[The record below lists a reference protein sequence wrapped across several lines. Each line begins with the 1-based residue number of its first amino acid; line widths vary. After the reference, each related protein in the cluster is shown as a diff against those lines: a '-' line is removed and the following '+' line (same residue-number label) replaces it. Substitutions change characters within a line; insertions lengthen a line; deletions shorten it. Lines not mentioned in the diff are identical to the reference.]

1 MEIEKINTNN
11 KIKSIERIKKI
22 EKIFVVGK
30 GIDSTKEDEC
40 NKRQKRQNAKEIF
53 EMENSKKKNIK
64 SLEEK
69 ENSEKQ
75 KVANFKKQYQQR
87 NEAYEKTI
95 EDTIQMYHEKEQQE
109 R

>member
-30 GIDSTKEDEC
+30 GIDSTKEDEN

-75 KVANFKKQYQQR
+75 KVANFKKQYQKR

>member
-22 EKIFVVGK
+22 EKIFVVE
-30 GIDSTKEDEC
+30 KETDLTRDDEN
-40 NKRQKRQNAKEIF
+40 NKRQKRQNSKEIF
-53 EMENSKKKNIK
+53 EMENSRKKHIKN
-64 SLEEK
+64 LEEN

-87 NEAYEKTI
+87 NEAYEKKI

>member
-53 EMENSKKKNIK
+53 EMENSKKKNKK
-64 SLEEK
+64 SLEEN

>member
-30 GIDSTKEDEC
+30 GIDSTKEDEN
-40 NKRQKRQNAKEIF
+40 NKRQKRQDTKGIF
-53 EMENSKKKNIK
+53 EMENSKKKNTKK
-64 SLEEK
+64 SK